1 MIERGKRNLITD
13 VPGVTVGHQ
22 TIKRGTARTGVT
34 GILPHQGNLFREKLA
49 AAAVVVNGFGKSTGL
64 LQIQELGTIETPIL
78 LTNTFGVGSC
88 SNGLIKYM
96 LQDNP
101 EIGETT
107 GTVNPLVLECNDSD
121 INDIRQMAVTEEDA
135 AAALA
140 AAAETFQQGAV
151 GAGVGMSCYDL
162 KGGIGSSSR
171 ILHFDREYTL
181 GALVLTN
188 YGNLPNLEV
197 FGEKI
202 GPALAE
208 TIQTKADQGS
218 CIVILATDLPLDS
231 RQLGRVARRGGIGL
245 TRTGAFVGNGSGE
258 IVVSFST
265 AERFPHFGEG
275 TSYSRQI
282 FNENLLDTVFE
293 AAAEV
298 VDEAVLRSMVHAE
311 TTEMRNGLFR
321 YNLLTALS
329 EKGDRL
335 SEEVRKSLSQ
345 QLSALLD
352 N

>member
-1 MIERGKRNLITD
+1 MSQRGKRNLITD

-22 TIKRGTARTGVT
+22 TIKAGPVQTGVT
-34 GILPHQGNLFREKLA
+34 AILPHQDNLFREKLA
-49 AAAVVVNGFGKSTGL
+49 AAAVVVNGFGKSAGL
-64 LQIQELGTIETPIL
+64 LQIQELGTLETPIL
-78 LTNTFGVGSC
+78 LTNTFAVGTC
-88 SNGLIKYM
+88 SNALIKYM
-96 LQDNP
+96 LKDNP
-101 EIGETT
+101 EVGDTT
-107 GTVNPLVLECNDSD
+107 GTVNPLVLECNDGD
-121 INDIRQMAVTEEDA
+121 INDIRQMAVTEADA

-140 AAAETFQQGAV
+140 ATDEIFQQGAV

-162 KGGIGSSSR
+162 KGGIGSASR
-171 ILHFDREYTL
+171 ILQFDREYTL

-188 YGNLPNLEV
+188 YGNLANLQV

-202 GPALAE
+202 GPMLSE
-208 TIQTKADQGS
+208 TIQTKPDQGS

-265 AERFPHFGEG
+265 AERFSHFGEA
-275 TSYSRQI
+275 TSYPRQV
-282 FNENLLDTVFE
+282 FNENLLDPVFE
-293 AAAEV
+293 AAADV

-321 YNLLTALS
+321 YNLLQALS
-329 EKGDRL
+329 EKGGDLPESVGKKLTGQL
-335 SEEVRKSLSQ
+335 SE
-345 QLSALLD
+345 LLY